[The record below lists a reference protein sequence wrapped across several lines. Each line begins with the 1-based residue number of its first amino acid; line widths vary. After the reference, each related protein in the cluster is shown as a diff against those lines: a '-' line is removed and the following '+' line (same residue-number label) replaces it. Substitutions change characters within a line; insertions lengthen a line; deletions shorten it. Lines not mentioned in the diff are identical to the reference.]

1 MTPRAVIRL
10 ALPASLLLSVLGPV
24 PATAQAPPGV
34 EGSGDPPWTSTCPGL
49 AGSGGLVPQLAGVGP
64 LTPGSANALELLAAA
79 AQQPL
84 VLVAGLAEIDA
95 PFKGGTLCPDPLLL
109 VPATTGATG
118 TFTLPFVLP
127 DAPAGATLQLQ
138 AWIDDGGAPHG
149 WAASNGLKLVVQPAD
164 EPVAATLRYLGR
176 HLSEPGVGPDHV
188 MGAETVLDHHALVST
203 NLALKLVDL
212 DTLTVGGSYVV
223 ADELPGL
230 DCFTTYTRPDG
241 WVYVHLR
248 QGGLAVVRLAASPPG
263 LTPVSLIQE
272 PGVFFE
278 KMAVVGDRLYVA
290 AHAYGLRIY
299 SLANPAA
306 PKLVGSLKQGL
317 TDAFAIAV
325 HGTQAFVAD
334 GYAGLKVVDIS
345 DEAAPAI
352 VFGEDAEA
360 TLGAAE
366 DVRVIG
372 EHVYV
377 AHGSAGVA
385 VHALADPSVRTLYDT
400 PTCAKHLAQAGPW
413 LGVAD
418 IGGIEVFRIRSDGS
432 LEHAARERGLYRNK
446 PSVTSSLSLRVW
458 HGIAGWGEDRFL
470 AADWDSLDAYA
481 LVDPALDDQPDIT
494 PSRQRLRFE
503 PAGGAAVVT
512 LANGGA
518 GVLHISDIDADPGF
532 SASAASA
539 TLQPGQSLDLTVTYA
554 GGQPGGGKV
563 WITSDD
569 PDESPLP
576 IQVFGET
583 AWLDPGEPALPF
595 ALPQWD
601 YDHQT
606 KSFLHD
612 NFDLE
617 LVDGQ
622 VLFFQAFG
630 TW

>member
-1 MTPRAVIRL
+1 MAPRAAARL
-10 ALPASLLLSVLGPV
+10 TWSASLLLAVLGPT
-24 PATAQAPPGV
+24 PATAQAPPGAAAAAV
-34 EGSGDPPWTSTCPGL
+34 PPWTSTCPGL
-49 AGSGGLVPQLAGVGP
+49 AGSGGLVPQLAGIGP
-64 LTPGSANALELLAAA
+64 LTPGSANSLQLAAAA

-84 VLVAGLAEIDA
+84 MLVAGLAEIDA
-95 PFKGGTLCPDPLLL
+95 PFKGGTLCPEPLLL
-109 VPATTGATG
+109 VPAATGATG
-118 TFTLPFVLP
+118 AFTLPFVLP
-127 DAPAGATLQLQ
+127 DAPAGATLHLQ

-176 HLSEPGVGPDHV
+176 QLSTPGEVDHY
-188 MGAETVLDHHALVST
+188 MGVEAVLEHHALVST
-203 NLALKLVDL
+203 NLSLKLVDL
-212 DTLTVGGSYVV
+212 DTLTVAGSSAVL
-223 ADELPGL
+223 DELTGL
-230 DCFTTYTRPDG
+230 DCFATYTRPDG

-248 QGGLAVVRLAASPPG
+248 QGGLAVLRLETQPPG
-263 LTPVSLIQE
+263 LSLVTQLGE

-278 KMAVVGDRLYVA
+278 KMALAGDRLYVA
-290 AHAYGLRIY
+290 AHAYGIRIY
-299 SLANPAA
+299 SLADPAA
-306 PKLVGSLKQGL
+306 PQLVGSLEQGFA
-317 TDAFAIAV
+317 DAFAIAV

-334 GYAGLKVVDIS
+334 GDAGLKVVDIG
-345 DEAAPAI
+345 DESAPSI
-352 VFGEDAEA
+352 VFGEDPMA

-385 VHALADPSVRTLYDT
+385 VHPLADPATRTLYDT

-418 IGGIEVFRIRSDGS
+418 IGGIEVYRIRSDGS
-432 LEHAARERGLYRNK
+432 LEHAARERALYRH
-446 PSVTSSLSLRVW
+446 SGYVASQLSLRVW

-481 LVDPALDDQPDIT
+481 VADPAVDDQPDLT
-494 PSRQRLRFE
+494 ASKQRLRFE
-503 PAGGAAVVT
+503 PTGGSAVVT
-512 LANGGA
+512 LSNHGA
-518 GVLHISDIDADPGF
+518 GVLHVSSIQPTKPTITL
-532 SASAASA
+532 SATSA
-539 TLQPGQSLDLTVTYA
+539 TLQPGESLDLTVTYT

-563 WITSDD
+563 WIESDD

-576 IQVFGET
+576 IQVFGLT
-583 AWLDPGEPALPF
+583 PQLDPGEPALSF
-595 ALPQWD
+595 ALPKWT

-606 KSFLHD
+606 KSFLQD

-622 VLFFQAFG
+622 VVFFQTFG